1 MSAAES
7 LACVSANFDAFNA
20 RDVARGVNML
30 TPSAELLD
38 VASDQRF
45 TGPDGLRQYWQGWYA
60 AFSDGK
66 VEIITS
72 RATDDGTVVTEFIG
86 RGTHDGT
93 LVGPG
98 GQSVP
103 ATGRRV
109 EVRFCQVATVQDNK
123 ITGEHIYWDMM
134 TMLGQLGALPT
145 PVGARG

>member
-1 MSAAES
+1 MSAADS

-20 RDVARGVNML
+20 RDLERGGNML

-38 VASDQRF
+38 VPSGQRF
-45 TGPDGLRQYWQGWYA
+45 VGPDGLRQYWQGWYS

-66 VEIITS
+66 VEVVNNH
-72 RATDDGTVVTEFIG
+72 AGEDGTVVTEFIG

-98 GQSVP
+98 GQSLP
-103 ATGRRV
+103 ATGRQV
-109 EVRFCQVATVQDNK
+109 DVRFCQVATVRDNK
-123 ITGEHIYWDMM
+123 ITDARLYWDMM

-145 PVGARG
+145 PVAAGA

>member
-1 MSAAES
+1 MSAAEG

-20 RDVARGVNML
+20 RDVERGGNML
-30 TPSAELLD
+30 TGSAELLD
-38 VASDQRF
+38 VASNQRF
-45 TGPDGLRQYWQGWYA
+45 TGPDGLRQYWQGWFG

-66 VEIITS
+66 VEVVNS
-72 RATDDGTVVTEFIG
+72 HASDDGTVVTEFVG

-103 ATGRRV
+103 ATGRQV
-109 EVRFCQVATVQDNK
+109 NVSFCQVATVQDNK
-123 ITGEHIYWDMM
+123 ITGARVYWDMM